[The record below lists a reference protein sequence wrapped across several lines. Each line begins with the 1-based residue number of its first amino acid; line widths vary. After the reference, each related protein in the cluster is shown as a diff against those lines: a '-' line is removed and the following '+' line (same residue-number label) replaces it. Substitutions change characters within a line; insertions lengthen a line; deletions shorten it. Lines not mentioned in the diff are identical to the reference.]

1 MKQEYQRKIDDCTV
15 ELAGIKSWIDSH
27 QMDTNVR
34 YLVSYAVVKTSG
46 TIELVFKQMLYDFL
60 AVNAISETQHYL
72 STMII
77 DSSCNPNTGNI
88 SRFVSQAD
96 GHRSTAFDV
105 AVSGVPQHKSNLNS
119 LVSLRNDLAHGRTNS
134 PSINTVKT
142 YFESGV
148 EIIKILDRI
157 LTPPNGTT

>member
-96 GHRSTAFDV
+96 GHRSAAFDA
-105 AVSGVPQHKSNLNS
+105 AVGGLQHKTNLNS
-119 LVSLRNDLAHGRTNS
+119 LVSLRNDLAHGRTNN

-148 EIIKILDRI
+148 EILIILDRI
-157 LTPPNGTT
+157 LTPPNGST